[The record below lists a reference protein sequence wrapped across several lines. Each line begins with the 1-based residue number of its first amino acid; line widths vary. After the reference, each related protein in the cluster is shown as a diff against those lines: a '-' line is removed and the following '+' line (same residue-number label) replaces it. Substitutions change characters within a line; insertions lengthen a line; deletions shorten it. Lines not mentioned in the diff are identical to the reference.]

1 MLENPFRPKGY
12 GVGSIRLT
20 GHEWASPN
28 RRAMKFLLHGII
40 SITISAA
47 WMLGA
52 TPASSKDYVLGPQ
65 DKLRIKVYEWRA
77 SRDTIFDWAAL
88 NDVYTIGPDGS
99 VSLPLI
105 GAIKAAG
112 LTTDKVADSIGNGL
126 MKSVG
131 LARAPN
137 TAVEIVQFRPF
148 YVVGKV
154 TQSGEFAYRPGLTV
168 LQALSL
174 AGGLRIRDDKDQR
187 FEREAIQARGDISLL
202 GQSKVNLM
210 VRKARLEAE
219 LSHAGEIQLPPEL
232 LPHLQDSTIAMI
244 VKQEQMVFQAR
255 SDGLD
260 TQIKALQNLRAFLE
274 KELTA
279 LEEQLVFLDKQID
292 SIQKELKSVSTLVDK
307 GLAVAPREFSLERT
321 LAQAQGERLSAETSL
336 LRGRQEISK
345 TDISILELQ
354 DGRKNEVTN
363 DLRQT
368 QAELDSL
375 DSKTETARQLLYDS
389 EVSAPAL
396 IARQDDVASL
406 APVFTIFRPA
416 PGGSTTQLQ
425 ASETT
430 SVEPGD
436 TIKVEIPMPSGPIG
450 AQSLPQRQSKQEP
463 AAALRQDVA
472 SDATGIQ

>member
-1 MLENPFRPKGY
+1 
-12 GVGSIRLT
+12 
-20 GHEWASPN
+20 
-28 RRAMKFLLHGII
+28 MKFLLHGII
-40 SITISAA
+40 STTISAA

-174 AGGLRIRDDKDQR
+174 AGGLRIRDGKDQR

-232 LPHLQDSTIAMI
+232 LPHLQDNTIAVI

-260 TQIKALQNLRAFLE
+260 TQIKALQDLRAFLE

-416 PGGSTTQLQ
+416 PDGSATQLQ

-450 AQSLPQRQSKQEP
+450 AQGLPQRQSNQEP
-463 AAALRQDVA
+463 AGTLRQDVA
-472 SDATGIQ
+472 SDATGIR

>member
-1 MLENPFRPKGY
+1 
-12 GVGSIRLT
+12 
-20 GHEWASPN
+20 
-28 RRAMKFLLHGII
+28 MKLLLGII
-40 SITISAA
+40 STTISMV

-52 TPASSKDYVLGPQ
+52 TPANSEDYVLGPQ

-154 TQSGEFAYRPGLTV
+154 MQSGEFAYRPGLTV

-202 GQSKVNLM
+202 GQSKINLL

-219 LSHAGEIQLPPEL
+219 LSHASEIRLPPEL
-232 LPHLQDSTIAMI
+232 LPRLQDSTIAMI

-260 TQIKALQNLRAFLE
+260 TQVKALQNLREFLE

-292 SIQKELKSVSTLVDK
+292 SISKELKGVSALVDK
-307 GLAVAPREFSLERT
+307 GLAAAPREFSLERT
-321 LAQAQGERLSAETSL
+321 LAQAQSERLSAETSL
-336 LRGRQEISK
+336 LRGRQEISR

-354 DGRKNEVTN
+354 DGRKNEVTR

-375 DSKTETARQLLYDS
+375 DSKAETARQLLYDS
-389 EVSAPAL
+389 VVSAPAL

-406 APVFTIFRPA
+406 APVFTIFRPVPEGPA
-416 PGGSTTQLQ
+416 MQLQ

-430 SVEPGD
+430 PVEPGD
-436 TIKVEIPMPSGPIG
+436 TIKVEIPMPSGPVG
-450 AQSLPQRQSKQEP
+450 VHELPQRQSTQAP
-463 AAALRQDVA
+463 ASTLRQDVA
-472 SDATGIQ
+472 SDTTEIQ